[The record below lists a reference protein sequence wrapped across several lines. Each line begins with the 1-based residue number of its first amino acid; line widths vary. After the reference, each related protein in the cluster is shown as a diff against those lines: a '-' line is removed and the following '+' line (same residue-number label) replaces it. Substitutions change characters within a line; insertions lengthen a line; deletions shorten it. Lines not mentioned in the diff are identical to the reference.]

1 MQSSEKL
8 LYNLAFS
15 KNISHASI
23 FECSDSHTSLKIAKD
38 IVKILICNDKQ
49 NRPCNVCSNCIKI
62 NKDSHADV
70 KFIGLSEADN
80 SIKVDDIRFI
90 LSDCFIASNE
100 GSCKFYIIKNADYM
114 TIQAQNALIKVLEE
128 PPKNVYFILL
138 CKYSTNLLE
147 TIRSRSQIFS
157 IGCEDNS
164 ENEEFILSKDILESV
179 FDGNEI
185 ELLKLFSRIPNNR
198 KFLKSIIENIIVG
211 LLNSDKIENM
221 NLYKLTVVIHELKNI
236 IGLIDKNINFNLI
249 VTMTYAVLRRN
260 VCIKF

>member
-1 MQSSEKL
+1 LQSSEKL

-15 KNISHASI
+15 KNISHANI
-23 FECSDSHTSLKIAKD
+23 IECSDLYTSLKIAKD
-38 IVKILICNDKQ
+38 VAKILICNDEK
-49 NRPCNVCSNCIKI
+49 NRPCNVCSNCLKV
-62 NKDSHADV
+62 NKNSHADV

-80 SIKVDDIRFI
+80 SIKVDDVRFI
-90 LSDCFIASNE
+90 RSDCFIASNE

-179 FDGNEI
+179 FGGDEI
-185 ELLKLFSRIPNNR
+185 ELLKLFSKIPNNR
-198 KFLKSIIENIIVG
+198 KFLKSVIENIISG
-211 LLNSDKIENM
+211 LLNSEKITNM
-221 NLYKLTVVIHELKNI
+221 DLYKFTVGINGLKNMAE
-236 IGLIDKNINFNLI
+236 LIDKNINFNLI
-249 VTMTYAVLRRN
+249 VTMTYAILRRN
-260 VCIKF
+260 ICVEF

>member
-15 KNISHASI
+15 KNISHANI
-23 FECSDSHTSLKIAKD
+23 LECLDLCTSLKIAKD
-38 IVKILICNDKQ
+38 VAKILICNDEK
-49 NRPCNVCSNCIKI
+49 NRPCNVCSNCLKV
-62 NKDSHADV
+62 NKNSHADV
-70 KFIGLSEADN
+70 KFIGLSEAGN

-90 LSDCFIASNE
+90 RSDCFIASNE

-164 ENEEFILSKDILESV
+164 KNEEFILSKDILESV
-179 FDGNEI
+179 FGGDEI
-185 ELLKLFSRIPNNR
+185 ELLKLFSKIPNNR
-198 KFLKSIIENIIVG
+198 KFLKSVIENIISD
-211 LLNSDKIENM
+211 LLNSEKIANM
-221 NLYKLTVVIHELKNI
+221 DLYKFTVGINGLKNMAE
-236 IGLIDKNINFNLI
+236 LIDKNINFNLI
-249 VTMTYAVLRRN
+249 VTMTYAILRRN
-260 VCIKF
+260 ICVEF